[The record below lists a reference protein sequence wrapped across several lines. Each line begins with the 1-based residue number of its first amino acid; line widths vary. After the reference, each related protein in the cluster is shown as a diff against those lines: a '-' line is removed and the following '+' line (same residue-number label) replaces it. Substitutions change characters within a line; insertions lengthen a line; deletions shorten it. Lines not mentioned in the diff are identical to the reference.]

1 MEIILMKNVFLTK
14 FISIFIVFLE
24 LIIYKIFLVH
34 IFNLQFSKL
43 KSILFLLFCF
53 SLEVLTIL
61 LFPIVVLPI
70 MTILI
75 TFIGITILFKIGFT
89 QKMFI
94 LVIPLTFFQL
104 ITSAFIFVI
113 SYISKIHPMTL
124 INIPIV
130 RPLVV
135 LPTYFIM
142 FVLLDY
148 LKKMNISKSFSF
160 DLDLSSKLII
170 NTFAICT
177 FLSVLMNYRFIYM
190 YSAKNTV
197 IVFIISN
204 LFLISLLVTLVLKI
218 FDLKYAQSTIEY
230 EKKSYN
236 FLSTSYDC
244 VRGFKHDFSNIMQ
257 AIGGYILTEDLSGLK
272 KYYSSVFKDC
282 SELQKLSIFNKDVLN
297 SPHVH

>member
-1 MEIILMKNVFLTK
+1 MKNVFLTK

-43 KSILFLLFCF
+43 KSILFLLFC
-53 SLEVLTIL
+53 LEVLTIL

-230 EKKSYN
+230 E
-236 FLSTSYDC
+236 
-244 VRGFKHDFSNIMQ
+244 
-257 AIGGYILTEDLSGLK
+257 IL
-272 KYYSSVFKDC
+272 
-282 SELQKLSIFNKDVLN
+282 
-297 SPHVH
+297 

>member
-113 SYISKIHPMTL
+113 Y
-124 INIPIV
+124 
-130 RPLVV
+130 
-135 LPTYFIM
+135 
-142 FVLLDY
+142 LLFH
-148 LKKMNISKSFSF
+148 L
-160 DLDLSSKLII
+160 
-170 NTFAICT
+170 
-177 FLSVLMNYRFIYM
+177 
-190 YSAKNTV
+190 
-197 IVFIISN
+197 
-204 LFLISLLVTLVLKI
+204 
-218 FDLKYAQSTIEY
+218 
-230 EKKSYN
+230 
-236 FLSTSYDC
+236 
-244 VRGFKHDFSNIMQ
+244 
-257 AIGGYILTEDLSGLK
+257 
-272 KYYSSVFKDC
+272 
-282 SELQKLSIFNKDVLN
+282 
-297 SPHVH
+297 